1 MAMNFIKKL
10 EYMVNKKTEPHIIAS
25 PYGRCNSKI
34 HQQTATQTT
43 DREKKKLLQV
53 QQATY

>member
-10 EYMVNKKTEPHIIAS
+10 EYMVNKKTEPHIVAS